1 MRKKILASLMAITL
15 FTTSGL
21 ISFAENE
28 PEKDASQENVITT
41 GTQERAAENEVDVDA
56 DIEDDIA
63 AAVPVEIETI
73 KISNVDEFLEFVDNC
88 KLNTWSDNKEILLT
102 SDISLVGKEFY
113 GIPDFGG
120 VFDGQGHTISE
131 INISKGQS

>member
-73 KISNVDEFLEFVDNC
+73 KISNVDEFLEFEDNC
-88 KLNTWSDNKEILLT
+88 KLNT
-102 SDISLVGKEFY
+102 
-113 GIPDFGG
+113 
-120 VFDGQGHTISE
+120 
-131 INISKGQS
+131 